1 MQQSF
6 ERQTRAAVS
15 QKEEVEFGL
24 ISVKICK
31 TINNYW
37 SIVANTFQEKMAM
50 FRCKTAWFSNSVPQ
64 ACRTFWISEGGSI
77 AQWRTADYLFSEDAT
92 CPDTLRIFESKDYL
106 WNKVTIF
113 HSLFL
118 SACQKRQSVKS
129 LNIGHYVLPPA
140 SIQDEVRNVVGRLIW
155 EHEDKQSVEQDALE
169 SFTCPTEDE
178 SSEEEVSIRDSESSD
193 ADSSENEVLL
203 CDCMQRYP
211 VKSMITG
218 YVRMDKLQKYS
229 GDLCDFHHG
238 SFQCFRCKALCCL
251 PST

>member
-1 MQQSF
+1 
-6 ERQTRAAVS
+6 
-15 QKEEVEFGL
+15 
-24 ISVKICK
+24 
-31 TINNYW
+31 
-37 SIVANTFQEKMAM
+37 M

-140 SIQDEVRNVVGRLIW
+140 SVQDGKDYLYYLVGR
-155 EHEDKQSVEQDALE
+155 
-169 SFTCPTEDE
+169 
-178 SSEEEVSIRDSESSD
+178 RR
-193 ADSSENEVLL
+193 L
-203 CDCMQRYP
+203 CITPHFRTFP
-211 VKSMITG
+211 VCLPPAG